1 MQNVS
6 IKNIKQR
13 KIMKKSNIKVMLMK
27 KLISSLKLNKYY
39 VEINEN
45 TVDIERIL

>member
-13 KIMKKSNIKVMLMK
+13 RIVKKSNIKGMLMG

-39 VEINEN
+39 VEINKN